1 MELSLSN
8 RQIRGGGAHHA
19 GGLTK
24 QASLVTLVQS
34 HPLRSQSSFHTGGQH
49 LLLGAAPATFQ
60 VRFLSSRQ
68 EKTRFDYW
76 QSIMPDLDPP
86 HTGGYRI
93 LEEEKRPGTNVNFNI
108 SIISEICR
116 KIVHRD
122 FELD

>member
-1 MELSLSN
+1 MSLSN

-86 HTGGYRI
+86 TLGDTEFWRRRRGQELMLTLTYLSSLKFVGRLFTGI
-93 LEEEKRPGTNVNFNI
+93 L
-108 SIISEICR
+108 S
-116 KIVHRD
+116 
-122 FELD
+122 

>member
-86 HTGGYRI
+86 TLGDTEFWRRRRGQELMLTLTYLSSLKFVGRLFTGI
-93 LEEEKRPGTNVNFNI
+93 L
-108 SIISEICR
+108 S
-116 KIVHRD
+116 
-122 FELD
+122 